1 MDVNKEFWYTAYSP
15 NKDLTDEMITKAE
28 GILGLK
34 LPQAFIDILLI
45 QNGGETQGVVCPTS
59 VKNSWA
65 ADHVPLDEL
74 YGIDF
79 LAADAASSEG
89 SEEEATETSE
99 FNILDTPKFV
109 KEWNLPEK
117 QIVLCGDRN
126 GCITLDYRTS
136 ETEPVVT
143 WLDIEMKEDIPLA
156 NNFEAFL
163 AGLIPF
169 EKFGK

>member
-1 MDVNKEFWYTAYSP
+1 MNIKKEFWYTAYSP
-15 NKDLTDEMITKAE
+15 NKDLTDKMIAKAE
-28 GILGLK
+28 ELLNLK
-34 LPQAFIDILLI
+34 LPLAYIEVLKI

-74 YGIDF
+74 YGID
-79 LAADAASSEG
+79 LIAEDA
-89 SEEEATETSE
+89 EEEGRDTSE
-99 FNILDTPKFV
+99 FNILDTPKFA

-136 ETEPVVT
+136 ESEPAVT
-143 WLDIEMKEDIPLA
+143 WLDIEMKEDIQLA
-156 NNFEAFL
+156 NNFDSFL